1 MTQTAPLVLVDGS
14 SYLYRAF
21 HAMYKADLR
30 NSAGEPT
37 GAIRGVTAMLR
48 RLLAD
53 YPTSHIAVVFDAKG
67 KTFRDEIYEQYKAN
81 RPPMPDDLRPQ
92 VEPIYDIIRAMGLPL
107 LCIDGVEADDVIG
120 TLTHQATEKGLDVV
134 VSTGDKDMAQLVNH
148 HVTLVNTMTETVLNS
163 DGVKDKFGLP
173 PELIIDFLAL
183 MGDKVDNIPGVPGVG
198 EKTALALLQNL
209 GSIKD
214 IYANLEA
221 VRDLDFRGAKKM
233 PEKLADNKDMAELSY
248 QLATIKCDV
257 ELDIEVEQL
266 KHQPQ
271 DQQALMT
278 LFKRFE
284 FRSWIKELEQ
294 GSDQTVTAASAVT
307 DNPGTSDK
315 KDYQTILNDKDW
327 QRWLKKLKDADLI
340 AFDTET
346 TSLNYL
352 DARIVGL
359 CFAVEA
365 GEAAYLPLNHDYAG
379 APEQLSFDA
388 VMKELKPLLE
398 NPQVLKVGQN
408 LKYDRHVLL
417 NHNIDLQGIAHDTML
432 ESYVLDSTAT
442 RHDMDSLAQKYLDRE
457 TIHFEDIAGKGKKQ
471 LTFNQIGIEEASTY
485 AAEDADITLQ
495 LHHVLWP
502 RIQQIP
508 SLVKV
513 YSELEMPLL
522 PVLNTLERNGV
533 NIDIWML
540 QQQSDNMARQIEDL
554 EKQAHESAGQEFNL
568 GSPKQLQEILFDKQG
583 LPVRKKTPK
592 GAPSTAEEVLQEL
605 ADDGYEL
612 PQLIMQYRGLSK
624 LKSTYTDKLPQMV
637 NKTTGRVHTS
647 YHQAVTATGRLSSSD
662 PNLQNIPIRSEN
674 GRRIREAFVAS
685 DGCTL
690 LAADYSQIELR
701 IMAHLSGD
709 ESLLQAFAKGEDIH
723 RHTASEIF
731 GISLDEVTSDQR
743 RSAKA
748 INFGL
753 IYGMSAHGLSRQLG
767 IERHEAADYM
777 NTYFERYPG
786 VRQYMDNTRAQAKE
800 QGYVE
805 TIFGRR
811 LYLPEINSS
820 NGMRRQ
826 YAERTAINAPMQG
839 SAADIIKRAMID
851 IHDWLSEAD
860 TGIRMIMQVHDEL
873 VFEVPNEQMEMAK
886 TTIEQFMMNAADLK
900 VPLEVGLG
908 TGENWEQA
916 H

>member
-1 MTQTAPLVLVDGS
+1 MSFRSKDSISAARRKADTSQKNGVTTLMTQTAPLVLVDGS

-148 HVTLVNTMTETVLNS
+148 HVTLVNTMTETVLDS

-327 QRWLKKLKDADLI
+327 QRWLKKLQDADLI

-379 APEQLSFDA
+379 APEQLNFDA

-417 NHNIDLQGIAHDTML
+417 NHDIDLQGIAHDTML

-502 RIQQIP
+502 RIQ
-508 SLVKV
+508 K
-513 YSELEMPLL
+513 
-522 PVLNTLERNGV
+522 R
-533 NIDIWML
+533 
-540 QQQSDNMARQIEDL
+540 
-554 EKQAHESAGQEFNL
+554 
-568 GSPKQLQEILFDKQG
+568 SP
-583 LPVRKKTPK
+583 R
-592 GAPSTAEEVLQEL
+592 
-605 ADDGYEL
+605 
-612 PQLIMQYRGLSK
+612 
-624 LKSTYTDKLPQMV
+624 
-637 NKTTGRVHTS
+637 
-647 YHQAVTATGRLSSSD
+647 
-662 PNLQNIPIRSEN
+662 
-674 GRRIREAFVAS
+674 
-685 DGCTL
+685 
-690 LAADYSQIELR
+690 
-701 IMAHLSGD
+701 
-709 ESLLQAFAKGEDIH
+709 
-723 RHTASEIF
+723 
-731 GISLDEVTSDQR
+731 
-743 RSAKA
+743 
-748 INFGL
+748 
-753 IYGMSAHGLSRQLG
+753 
-767 IERHEAADYM
+767 
-777 NTYFERYPG
+777 
-786 VRQYMDNTRAQAKE
+786 
-800 QGYVE
+800 
-805 TIFGRR
+805 
-811 LYLPEINSS
+811 
-820 NGMRRQ
+820 
-826 YAERTAINAPMQG
+826 
-839 SAADIIKRAMID
+839 
-851 IHDWLSEAD
+851 
-860 TGIRMIMQVHDEL
+860 
-873 VFEVPNEQMEMAK
+873 
-886 TTIEQFMMNAADLK
+886 
-900 VPLEVGLG
+900 
-908 TGENWEQA
+908 
-916 H
+916 